1 MIHNTETATESVDT
15 GALVID
21 GPQPVWMTLNDAREQ
36 AFTGEIT
43 FEGDPEV
50 LAYLDNGVVYFAER
64 VGDAPLGQRLLDAG
78 VLDATQLERGLVRL
92 GDLEHL
98 GRLFDRDPSINR
110 DAVVVTAEL
119 FTEELISDIANRTI
133 ADAHVV
139 AYRHHPSGLHR
150 WFVAPIDQPVVAR
163 PIGAIGQLDGTVVDD
178 LPSLPYV
185 LDDDELMIEWD
196 AMVDAELDIDDVEAM
211 DESEIQTGEITEV
224 ITPEEFDA
232 DALELSLE
240 LAEFVDDADE
250 QVDPPDF
257 ELVDVDF
264 DDADAETVDHDTVDT
279 ETVDTETVDDLV
291 EDLDDLDDLDDDVEV
306 PALQMPELEFDDDAL
321 VVDHADADTDGEA
334 DGDDFEFS
342 VVWPDGSEQLAD
354 GAAADLD
361 DSLDVEPTFTE
372 TDDGELQFSMPPL
385 TLSDEPEMADAE
397 VPDDV
402 ADAVRRAIA
411 AIESASVGEV
421 DVDVDLGDVVP
432 ETADVE
438 ISHVEISHVEITDVD
453 ATAMEITEV
462 EITEV
467 EITAME
473 ITEVETDLAGVD
485 EIVEAPAGAGA
496 GKRPR
501 RIRSAD
507 DGNAGGSAL
516 RPDVRRWRCCRRAR
530 VGSHIGRP
538 DTGDGD
544 IRRRHRRPGR
554 RTQLSAA
561 SSDRQPS
568 SQGPLI
574 HERRRVQRSP
584 LAIARRSRKNVR
596 SSSAASSA
604 STPPVT
610 STRWLSTSPS
620 SRPKWL
626 VTAPAFGSSVP
637 YTRRP
642 SRALTAAPAHIAHG
656 SKVT

>member
-15 GALVID
+15 GALVFD

-64 VGDAPLGQRLLDAG
+64 VGDAPLGARLLDAG

-92 GDLEHL
+92 GELEHL

-119 FTEELISDIANRTI
+119 FTEELISDVANRTI
-133 ADAHVV
+133 ATARVV

-163 PIGAIGQLDGTVVDD
+163 PIGAIGQLDGTVIDD

-196 AMVDAELDIDDVEAM
+196 AMVDTDLDIDDT
-211 DESEIQTGEITEV
+211 DDTEIGMGEITEIV
-224 ITPEEFDA
+224 TPEEFDA

-250 QVDPPDF
+250 QVDAPDF
-257 ELVDVDF
+257 ELVDLDA
-264 DDADAETVDHDTVDT
+264 DDADTEEADTEAPDVEAVDT
-279 ETVDTETVDDLV
+279 ETVDTETVDELV
-291 EDLDDLDDLDDDVEV
+291 DAIADDLDDVNDVDEVEV

-321 VVDHADADTDGEA
+321 AADNAEGDIDDNT

-361 DSLDVEPTFTE
+361 DSLAVEPTFTE
-372 TDDGELQFSMPPL
+372 TDEGELQFSMPPL
-385 TLSDEPEMADAE
+385 TLSDEPEVADAE

-411 AIESASVGEV
+411 AIESASVGEP
-421 DVDVDLGDVVP
+421 DVEIGFADVVP

-438 ISHVEISHVEITDVD
+438 FSHAETADAASMEITDVELAD
-453 ATAMEITEV
+453 VELVEV
-462 EITEV
+462 EVADV
-467 EITAME
+467 ESDPAP
-473 ITEVETDLAGVD
+473 TDGVVDAPEPPAPAPADGLAGF
-485 EIVEAPAGAGA
+485 APPTMATRAEVLYGQM
-496 GKRPR
+496 
-501 RIRSAD
+501 SD
-507 DGNAGGSAL
+507 DGVAVAEPALAPTLGSQTPAMATSGDAAGGQGDERSSAL
-516 RPDVRRWRCCRRAR
+516 RRLIGSLRRKD
-530 VGSHIGRP
+530 H
-538 DTGDGD
+538 
-544 IRRRHRRPGR
+544 
-554 RTQLSAA
+554 
-561 SSDRQPS
+561 
-568 SQGPLI
+568 
-574 HERRRVQRSP
+574 
-584 LAIARRSRKNVR
+584 
-596 SSSAASSA
+596 
-604 STPPVT
+604 
-610 STRWLSTSPS
+610 
-620 SRPKWL
+620 
-626 VTAPAFGSSVP
+626 
-637 YTRRP
+637 
-642 SRALTAAPAHIAHG
+642 
-656 SKVT
+656 

>member
-1 MIHNTETATESVDT
+1 MIHNTETATDSVDT
-15 GALVID
+15 GALVIN
-21 GPQPVWMTLNDAREQ
+21 GPQPVWMTLNHAREQ

-43 FEGDPEV
+43 FEDDPEV

-64 VGDAPLGQRLLDAG
+64 VGDVPLGQRLLDAG
-78 VLDATQLERGLVRL
+78 VLDATQLERGVVRL

-98 GRLFDRDPSINR
+98 GRIFDRDPSIDR
-110 DAVVVTAEL
+110 DAVVVSAEL
-119 FTEELISDIANRTI
+119 FTEELITDVANRTI
-133 ADAHVV
+133 ANARVV
-139 AYRHHPSGLHR
+139 AYRHHPSGVHR
-150 WFVAPIDQPVVAR
+150 WFVAPVDQPVVAR

-178 LPSLPYV
+178 LPGLPYG
-185 LDDDELMIEWD
+185 LEDDELMIEWD
-196 AMVDAELDIDDVEAM
+196 AMVDTALDIDVVEAM
-211 DESEIQTGEITEV
+211 DESEIQTGGITEV

-264 DDADAETVDHDTVDT
+264 DDADAETVDHETVDT

-291 EDLDDLDDLDDDVEV
+291 EPVVDDLDDVEDLDDLDDDVEV

-372 TDDGELQFSMPPL
+372 TDDGELHFSMPPL

-411 AIESASVGEV
+411 AIESASVGEA

-438 ISHVEISHVEITDVD
+438 ISHVEISHVEITEID

-467 EITAME
+467 E

-485 EIVEAPAGAGA
+485 EIVEAPAAPAPANGLAGFA
-496 GKRPR
+496 PPTMATRAEVLYGQM
-501 RIRSAD
+501 SD
-507 DGNAGGSAL
+507 DGAVVAEPALAPTLAGQTPAMATSGDAIGGQGDERSSAL
-516 RPDVRRWRCCRRAR
+516 RRLIGSLRRKD
-530 VGSHIGRP
+530 H
-538 DTGDGD
+538 
-544 IRRRHRRPGR
+544 
-554 RTQLSAA
+554 
-561 SSDRQPS
+561 
-568 SQGPLI
+568 
-574 HERRRVQRSP
+574 
-584 LAIARRSRKNVR
+584 
-596 SSSAASSA
+596 
-604 STPPVT
+604 
-610 STRWLSTSPS
+610 
-620 SRPKWL
+620 
-626 VTAPAFGSSVP
+626 
-637 YTRRP
+637 
-642 SRALTAAPAHIAHG
+642 
-656 SKVT
+656 

>member
-21 GPQPVWMTLNDAREQ
+21 GPQPVWMTLNDARDQ

-64 VGDAPLGQRLLDAG
+64 VGDDQLGQRLLDAG

-150 WFVAPIDQPVVAR
+150 WFVAPVDQPVVAR
-163 PIGAIGQLDGTVVDD
+163 PIGAIGQLDGTVIDD

-196 AMVDAELDIDDVEAM
+196 AMVDTALDIDVVEAM
-211 DESEIQTGEITEV
+211 DESEIRTGGITEV

-264 DDADAETVDHDTVDT
+264 DDADAETVDHETVDT

-291 EDLDDLDDLDDDVEV
+291 EPVVDDLDDVDDVEDLDDLDDDVEV
-306 PALQMPELEFDDDAL
+306 PALQMPELEFDDDAP

-411 AIESASVGEV
+411 AIESASVGEA

-438 ISHVEISHVEITDVD
+438 ISHVEISHVEITEID

-467 EITAME
+467 EITEVEITDVE
-473 ITEVETDLAGVD
+473 ITEAETDLAGVD
-485 EIVEAPAGAGA
+485 EIVEAPAAPAPANGLAGFA
-496 GKRPR
+496 PPTMATRAEVLYGQM
-501 RIRSAD
+501 SD
-507 DGNAGGSAL
+507 DGAVVAEPALAPTLAGQTPAMATSGDAIGGQGDERSSAL
-516 RPDVRRWRCCRRAR
+516 RRLIGSLRRK
-530 VGSHIGRP
+530 
-538 DTGDGD
+538 
-544 IRRRHRRPGR
+544 
-554 RTQLSAA
+554 
-561 SSDRQPS
+561 DR
-568 SQGPLI
+568 
-574 HERRRVQRSP
+574 
-584 LAIARRSRKNVR
+584 
-596 SSSAASSA
+596 
-604 STPPVT
+604 
-610 STRWLSTSPS
+610 
-620 SRPKWL
+620 
-626 VTAPAFGSSVP
+626 
-637 YTRRP
+637 
-642 SRALTAAPAHIAHG
+642 
-656 SKVT
+656 

>member
-64 VGDAPLGQRLLDAG
+64 VGDAQLGQRLLDAG

-133 ADAHVV
+133 ANARVV

-163 PIGAIGQLDGTVVDD
+163 PIGAIGQLDGTVIDD

-196 AMVDAELDIDDVEAM
+196 AMVDTELDIDDVEAM
-211 DESEIQTGEITEV
+211 DESEIRTGEITEI

-257 ELVDVDF
+257 ELVDIDF
-264 DDADAETVDHDTVDT
+264 DDADTEPKPWTPRRSTPRRTRRCPIWSSPIVDDVDH
-279 ETVDTETVDDLV
+279 
-291 EDLDDLDDLDDDVEV
+291 LDDDVEV

-385 TLSDEPEMADAE
+385 TLSDEPEVADAE

-411 AIESASVGEV
+411 AIESASVGEP

-438 ISHVEISHVEITDVD
+438 ISHARDHRMSRSRSTPPPWRSPRWRSPRWRSPRWRPILPAWTRSSRRPRLRRRQ
-453 ATAMEITEV
+453 TASPDSLRRRWQRGRKCS
-462 EITEV
+462 
-467 EITAME
+467 TARCPTMALLSQSPRRLP
-473 ITEVETDLAGVD
+473 TLAGQT
-485 EIVEAPAGAGA
+485 PAMAT
-496 GKRPR
+496 
-501 RIRSAD
+501 SAD
-507 DGNAGGSAL
+507 GSGGQGDERSSAL
-516 RPDVRRWRCCRRAR
+516 RRLIGSLRRKD
-530 VGSHIGRP
+530 H
-538 DTGDGD
+538 
-544 IRRRHRRPGR
+544 
-554 RTQLSAA
+554 
-561 SSDRQPS
+561 
-568 SQGPLI
+568 
-574 HERRRVQRSP
+574 
-584 LAIARRSRKNVR
+584 
-596 SSSAASSA
+596 
-604 STPPVT
+604 
-610 STRWLSTSPS
+610 
-620 SRPKWL
+620 
-626 VTAPAFGSSVP
+626 
-637 YTRRP
+637 
-642 SRALTAAPAHIAHG
+642 
-656 SKVT
+656 